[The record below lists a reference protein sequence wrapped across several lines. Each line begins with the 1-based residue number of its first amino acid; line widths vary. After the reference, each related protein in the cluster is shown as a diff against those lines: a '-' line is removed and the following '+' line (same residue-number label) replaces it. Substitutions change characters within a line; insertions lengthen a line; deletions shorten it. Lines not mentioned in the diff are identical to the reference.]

1 MGKFTLLLLVAATLA
16 GCAGGQRPA
25 QAPALHGYFSQG
37 ASPAD
42 DRSMADDVARKLAA
56 LYPPA
61 HTRIKLRHATP
72 DAFGTAL
79 LSALRLKG
87 YGLAE
92 AASPITPDTEAD
104 DDAAGAHTAAAPGQT
119 GDISL
124 AYVVDQPLDASQYRV
139 TVLVNEQSL
148 TRLYQATDGAIAPAG
163 YWIRK
168 E

>member
-1 MGKFTLLLLVAATLA
+1 MGKFTILVLVAATLS
-16 GCAGGQRPA
+16 GCAGGQRPP
-25 QAPALHGYFSQG
+25 QAPALHGYYTQG
-37 ASPAD
+37 ASPVD
-42 DRSMADDVARKLAA
+42 DKSMADDVARKLVA

-61 HTRIKLRHATP
+61 QTRIKLRHATP
-72 DAFGTAL
+72 DGFGTAL
-79 LSALRLKG
+79 VSALRLKG

-92 AASPITPDTEAD
+92 ATAPIATAPGAD
-104 DDAAGAHTAAAPGQT
+104 DAVAGAHAAAAPGQT

-148 TRLYQATDGAIAPAG
+148 TRLYQTTDGAIAPAG